1 MTADDRSIPESIHQ
15 SFSQLRDSLDAFSC
29 LSNMIPLGEPD
40 KFDFESLGHLL
51 RMVSDSLY
59 FSLETHYSVLRSEF
73 VKR

>member
-15 SFSQLRDSLDAFSC
+15 SFFQLRDSLDAFSC
-29 LSNMIPLGEPD
+29 LSSMIPLGEPD
-40 KFDFESLGHLL
+40 QFDFESLGHLL

-59 FSLETHYSVLRSEF
+59 RSLEVHYSILRSEF

>member
-29 LSNMIPLGEPD
+29 LSGMIPLGEPD

>member
-29 LSNMIPLGEPD
+29 LSNMIPLGDPD

>member
-29 LSNMIPLGEPD
+29 LSGMIPLGESD

-51 RMVSDSLY
+51 RMVSESLY
-59 FSLETHYSVLRSEF
+59 GSLEVHYSTLRAEF

>member
-1 MTADDRSIPESIHQ
+1 MTSSDRSIPEPIYQ

-29 LSNMIPLGEPD
+29 LSHMIPLGEPD
-40 KFDFESLGHLL
+40 HFDFESLGHLL

-59 FSLETHYSVLRSEF
+59 GSLEVHFSTLRAEF

>member
-15 SFSQLRDSLDAFSC
+15 SFFQLRDSLDAFSC
-29 LSNMIPLGEPD
+29 LSSMIPLGEPD
-40 KFDFESLGHLL
+40 QFDFESLGHLL

-59 FSLETHYSVLRSEF
+59 RYLEVHYSTLRSEF

>member
-29 LSNMIPLGEPD
+29 LSGMIPLGEPD
-40 KFDFESLGHLL
+40 NFDFESLGHLL
-51 RMVSDSLY
+51 RMVSESLY
-59 FSLETHYSVLRSEF
+59 GSLDVHYSTLRAEF

>member
-29 LSNMIPLGEPD
+29 LSDMIPLGEPD
-40 KFDFESLGHLL
+40 RFDFESLGRLL

-59 FSLETHYSVLRSEF
+59 VSLDVHFSTLRAEF

>member
-29 LSNMIPLGEPD
+29 LSGMIPFVEPD

-51 RMVSDSLY
+51 RMVSESLY
-59 FSLETHYSVLRSEF
+59 GSLDVHYSTLRAEF

>member
-1 MTADDRSIPESIHQ
+1 MTANDRSIPDSVYQ

-29 LSNMIPLGEPD
+29 LSSLIPLGEPD

-59 FSLETHYSVLRSEF
+59 GSLDVHYSTLRAEF

>member
-29 LSNMIPLGEPD
+29 LSNMIPLGDPD

-51 RMVSDSLY
+51 RMVSESLY
-59 FSLETHYSVLRSEF
+59 GSLDVHYSTLRAEF

>member
-1 MTADDRSIPESIHQ
+1 MTADDRSIPEPIHQ